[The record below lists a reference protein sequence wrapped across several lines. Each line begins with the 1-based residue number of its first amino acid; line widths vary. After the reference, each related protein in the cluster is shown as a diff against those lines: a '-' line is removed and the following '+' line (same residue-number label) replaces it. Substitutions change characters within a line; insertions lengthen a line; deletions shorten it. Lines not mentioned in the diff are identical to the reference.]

1 MLIQHNVLMDDQ
13 GGCDLGSCFHFIPDI
28 KYLGEW
34 KCLSNHSPCLRGREW
49 AGWVFS
55 ADANAKSARN

>member
-34 KCLSNHSPCLRGREW
+34 KMPLQSQPLPSRWGMGRL
-49 AGWVFS
+49 GVL
-55 ADANAKSARN
+55 ADANAKSVRN